1 MDLKSVSNDLKTLDK
16 TNGTQSKGKG
26 AQYLYMYEDFEDC
39 GFYIGKT
46 GKLAISQG
54 RKLKNIYHLIY
65 DPDTLTKAQRNAQ
78 KGKGERREINAF
90 NDEILENLDD
100 LYWDL
105 RNETYTPGEYR
116 LKEIYD
122 PKQRTISIA
131 PFYPDRI
138 VHHCIILVLG
148 QHWTQ
153 SSVATHTPVSR
164 GVALQAVWRL
174 CTKLW
179 YLIHVVHV
187 TVLR

>member
-26 AQYLYMYEDFEDC
+26 AQYQYMYEDFEDC

-78 KGKGERREINAF
+78 KAKGERREINAF

-105 RNETYTPGEYR
+105 RNETYTPGER
-116 LKEIYD
+116 SEEHTSELQS
-122 PKQRTISIA
+122 QR
-131 PFYPDRI
+131 
-138 VHHCIILVLG
+138 
-148 QHWTQ
+148 
-153 SSVATHTPVSR
+153 
-164 GVALQAVWRL
+164 
-174 CTKLW
+174 
-179 YLIHVVHV
+179 
-187 TVLR
+187 